1 VHRRTDDGGDT
12 RAGDVE
18 CRRRAPAEPATQQ
31 VAGQDLGE
39 RGPADVS
46 GAHEE

>member
-1 VHRRTDDGGDT
+1 VHRRADDGGDT
-12 RAGDVE
+12 RTGDIE
-18 CRRRAPAEPATQQ
+18 RRRCAAAEPAAQQ

-39 RGPADVS
+39 RGAADVA